1 MPIDRLAVISADSH
15 VAVYTG
21 HQRDTVDTTHV
32 KYAPT
37 SAIHYRKRRGWNAI
51 KFFNQATAEKYL
63 QCNPRQQGGQYCG
76 AIRERRPR
84 LRRRRGPSAS
94 LCATVE
100 IILNSG

>member
-1 MPIDRLAVISADSH
+1 MCTYSSMF
-15 VAVYTG
+15 VYKG
-21 HQRDTVDTTHV
+21 KQCRDAGDTTHI
-32 KYAPT
+32 KFERIEL
-37 SAIHYRKRRGWNAI
+37 IHYRKRRGWNAI

-76 AIRERRPR
+76 TIRERRP
-84 LRRRRGPSAS
+84 RRRGPSAS